1 MVTVIGDGLHKL
13 QLPFSF
19 IFDKSFFIFYICNFL
34 NVRMCCFSLTFM
46 TVSKESLGFG
56 LFVRQKKPLF
66 FQPIITDNFAFLD
79 FRLSLLV
86 NCKQSV
92 KVHSSTFCIE
102 CADAVFVKSTEET

>member
-1 MVTVIGDGLHKL
+1 MVCTSSSCHLVLYLMNHL
-13 QLPFSF
+13 L
-19 IFDKSFFIFYICNFL
+19 FFTFAGSNFL